1 MNGRGDGGEDRG
13 SFNAHRGA
21 GKNVQLERGMREGM
35 TDGAPC
41 PRRREELGS
50 SPQAGSCQEEG
61 NVCFRRKKG
70 RVWVMLQH
78 EGAWQELE
86 RIPIS
91 HLSASA
97 FFGNEEEGQLLRG
110 AGKGGGQRALERP
123 RKSCSERGQREDPW
137 GALERARLK

>member
-61 NVCFRRKKG
+61 NMCFRRKKG

-86 RIPIS
+86 GIPILALL
-91 HLSASA
+91 LSS
-97 FFGNEEEGQLLRG
+97 GMR
-110 AGKGGGQRALERP
+110 
-123 RKSCSERGQREDPW
+123 RKVSCSEELGKVGARGHWRGP
-137 GALERARLK
+137 ERAAAREGRERTRGEPWKGPV